1 MPKRED
7 PLATGKIYHVF
18 NKTLDGKKIFEDDRN
33 KLYFIELVKY
43 YRTAKVRISYSRL
56 KDLSDKIRKVAI
68 TETFFAKYFRVDIFG
83 YCLMPTHFHFLL
95 MQKLQ
100 KGTERFIADISNS
113 LTRYFNLKNKRKG
126 PIFLSTFKAVSIKSN
141 EQFIHVSRYIHLNP
155 YSSEIVNSYRK
166 LAEYPWSS
174 YKEYLCNSGNGIC
187 NQDTIMN
194 HFKTRER
201 YKKFVEDNA
210 DYQRKLE
217 YIKHI
222 KNWRIEDI

>member
-7 PLATGKIYHVF
+7 PLITGKIYHVF

-33 KLYFIELVKY
+33 KLHFIELVKY
-43 YRTAKVRISYSRL
+43 YRSAKARISYSRL
-56 KDLSDKIRKVAI
+56 KDLSDKVRE
-68 TETFFAKYFRVDIFG
+68 ETIMKTLFAKYFRVEIFG

-95 MQKLQ
+95 MQKLK
-100 KGTERFIADISNS
+100 KGTERFIADITNA
-113 LTRYFNLKNKRKG
+113 LTRYFNLKSERKG

-155 YSSEIVNSYRK
+155 YSSEIVNSYEK

-174 YKEYLCNSGNGIC
+174 YREYLHNLGNGIC
-187 NQDTIMN
+187 NQGRIMN

-201 YKKFVEDNA
+201 YKKFIEDNA

-222 KNWRIEDI
+222 KDWRIGNT